1 MTLVRAIDPD
11 SPAMTKIDFMKLMSF
26 PEAWDSMGMYPDEL
40 FEGQLSGYQPGDEDA
55 SEHDRNG
62 AFHWWLRRNPTR
74 DRLERLLKLSVLDPD
89 AHLGADVRRYIR
101 KAPAFDAQLLKLEA
115 ELLNTVSSLHH
126 E

>member
-1 MTLVRAIDPD
+1 
-11 SPAMTKIDFMKLMSF
+11 MKM
-26 PEAWDSMGMYPDEL
+26 
-40 FEGQLSGYQPGDEDA
+40 
-55 SEHDRNG
+55 R
-62 AFHWWLRRNPTR
+62 PTR